1 MNARLRRETSKR
13 NQLPAFQSKW
23 LLQHLRDTDWWLR
36 GHKAIWVLQKLG
48 VWTGRDGWKHDLEF
62 DVAYIRDI
70 FIWLPDERWHDT
82 LPPCPECLS
91 SEDVVRHSWR
101 DNRLARR
108 VQGLDSHYFIMSRRY
123 KCQGCAVKHF
133 KMKESAKAAAEQ
145 LGMHCVDS
153 GKSNGDD
160 SGDADED
167 CADVAEDWAPPKY
180 TFMAWNQQSL
190 AFMDYKRGM
199 EFPAFLTHRGGVDN
213 LLLDKM
219 RPDFNKGVR
228 PATFASTVLECCSK
242 KHVKAAIR
250 YEFEHSARKDLAKRT
265 SCKVA
270 QHRRFSEFG
279 DKGKYAGCVPC
290 GQYMSTVYKNFNA
303 SIAKHLDAEVRTN
316 FNRCCDCTNRFD
328 SCYNCINR
336 FGSCCV
342 IA

>member
-1 MNARLRRETSKR
+1 
-13 NQLPAFQSKW
+13 
-23 LLQHLRDTDWWLR
+23 
-36 GHKAIWVLQKLG
+36 
-48 VWTGRDGWKHDLEF
+48 
-62 DVAYIRDI
+62 
-70 FIWLPDERWHDT
+70 

-199 EFPAFLTHRGGVDN
+199 ESPAFLTHRGGVDN

-250 YEFEHSARKDLAKRT
+250 YEFEHSAKIWQNVQAAKLRNTADSLNSVTRENMLVVSLVVSTCQLCTRT
-265 SCKVA
+265 LTPAS
-270 QHRRFSEFG
+270 
-279 DKGKYAGCVPC
+279 P
-290 GQYMSTVYKNFNA
+290 STWMQ
-303 SIAKHLDAEVRTN
+303 R
-316 FNRCCDCTNRFD
+316 
-328 SCYNCINR
+328 
-336 FGSCCV
+336 
-342 IA
+342 